1 MFVFMRDN
9 KIINRPLIKKAL
21 WLFAIIFLVLFV
33 FVIFVFS
40 KNEKILHQRSS
51 LKDTLDLTFTT
62 LNPFPKKEKIKSIY
76 LVAGGD
82 IMLSR
87 NIGRLGKSEGYDRI
101 FGPGKY
107 NPVNDFENCNYDD
120 CVLLFNLE
128 SLFYTPDNDVKEAG
142 FTFRANT
149 GNIKTL
155 QQLKDNKDLILSLT
169 NNHTI
174 NGGFKGINMTKELLD
189 ANGIYHVGAGL
200 DLEESRKIGVLTK
213 NDIKVCYQAYSYDG
227 QYVKVGEGK
236 ISWNKIDEKNILEDL
251 QSMKFLDC
259 DVKIIILHWG
269 AEYYIK
275 PNTSQRN
282 LAKTLIQGG
291 ADLILGGHS
300 HVPGVFT
307 KIDDKFVFY
316 SFGNFIFDQNW
327 GKSTKIG
334 NADYIYDY
342 NLKRH
347 TVPTYI
353 SLLGGFK
360 IIKNSSGV
368 VIKLDKIVMS
378 EVENGLHSPLDK
390 ETYQGIYDRIEEL

>member
-1 MFVFMRDN
+1 MRDN

-62 LNPFPKKEKIKSIY
+62 LNPFPEKEKIKSIY
-76 LVAGGD
+76 LVAGWD

-87 NIGRLGKSEGYDRI
+87 NIWRLGKSEWYDRI
-101 FGPGKY
+101 FWPWKY

-128 SLFYTPDNDVKEAG
+128 SLFYTPDNDVKEAW

-174 NGGFKGINMTKELLD
+174 NGWFKWINMTKELLD
-189 ANGIYHVGAGL
+189 ANGIYHVWAGL

-213 NDIKVCYQAYSYDG
+213 NDIKMCYQAYSYDW
-227 QYVKVGEGK
+227 QYVKVWEWK

-259 DVKIIILHWG
+259 DIKIIILHWW

-282 LAKTLIQGG
+282 LAKTLIQGW

-300 HVPGVFT
+300 HVPWVFT

-316 SFGNFIFDQNW
+316 SFGNFVFDQNW
-327 GKSTKIG
+327 GKNTKIW

-353 SLLGGFK
+353 SLLWGFE
-360 IIKNSSGV
+360 IVKNSSGV
-368 VIKLDKIVMS
+368 AIKLDKIVMS
-378 EVENGLHSPLDK
+378 EVENWLHSPLDK
-390 ETYQGIYDRIEEL
+390 ETYQWIYDIIEEL